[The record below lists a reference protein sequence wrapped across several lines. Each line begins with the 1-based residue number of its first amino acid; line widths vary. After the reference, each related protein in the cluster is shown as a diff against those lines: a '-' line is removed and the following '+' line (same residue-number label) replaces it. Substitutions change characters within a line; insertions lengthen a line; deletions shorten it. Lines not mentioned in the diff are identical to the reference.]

1 MKLLYRIGLLSIPLT
16 FLLAGSGMLWL
27 LNVEN
32 TPGSFFEQLVVSK
45 KDWLGAHIVL
55 LLSTVFLLPAA
66 ISIRRAITHKIVG
79 MVANFLVLVI
89 VATGVLLAG
98 QYAIDFVMPL
108 LAEIGGEA
116 HRVHGLLY
124 ATKVTNVLFYKLP
137 SLVFL
142 ALFLLSCLLF
152 WSKSTPRKIV
162 VVLLINWLI
171 VLLGNL
177 VNPMFQRIAIIALAF
192 SFVPFVKLYWNYED
206 RV

>member
-1 MKLLYRIGLLSIPLT
+1 
-16 FLLAGSGMLWL
+16 
-27 LNVEN
+27 
-32 TPGSFFEQLVVSK
+32 
-45 KDWLGAHIVL
+45 
-55 LLSTVFLLPAA
+55 
-66 ISIRRAITHKIVG
+66 
-79 MVANFLVLVI
+79 
-89 VATGVLLAG
+89 
-98 QYAIDFVMPL
+98 
-108 LAEIGGEA
+108 
-116 HRVHGLLY
+116 LLY